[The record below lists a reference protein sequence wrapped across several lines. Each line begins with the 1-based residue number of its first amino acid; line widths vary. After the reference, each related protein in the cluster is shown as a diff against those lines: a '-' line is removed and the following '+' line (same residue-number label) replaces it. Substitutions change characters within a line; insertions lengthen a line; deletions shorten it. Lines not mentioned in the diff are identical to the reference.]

1 MAAGFA
7 FFGTC
12 VDTPRLGEVRGL
24 EAPSLL
30 VVSDGRI
37 SQRCMGAE
45 ALERRRQLE
54 QEGVEVR
61 VLEQGEVLLPGFID
75 GHIHFPQF
83 CFAGCGIDMPL
94 MHPEGFLAKYAFPT
108 EESMGEVERAKVVY
122 RAALEVLLHCG
133 TTTAVIYGS
142 LHLGASKVLV
152 DVALERKGPRA
163 FVGKVC
169 ADRYCPDTYVEE
181 TEQSL
186 QDTEDFIQ
194 YTQSRRTGSE
204 APFLVQ
210 PVVTPR
216 FLPTCTPKLLQGLGR
231 LADKY
236 GCIIQSH
243 LSESIDEVE
252 FSATL
257 FPGQT
262 DAEVFHQFGL
272 LKSPSMMG
280 HSVQLMQG
288 EEELLRQN
296 GAAIAHCPL
305 SNFFFASGAL
315 PVKQLLKRGVK
326 VALGTDI
333 AGGYSPSMLT
343 AMRSAVMAAKT
354 LQFRH
359 VKGCAFGTESEAPSA
374 KRAKNA
380 EAPAG
385 SSEDELSH
393 FEALYLATK
402 GGAEA
407 LDLGH
412 LLGSFEVGCRFDALR
427 LRSQVGPMA
436 SFPASSQA
444 DMLLKIITL
453 GDDRNVKQVFVDG
466 ELVHSL

>member
-122 RAALEVLLHCG
+122 RAAL
-133 TTTAVIYGS
+133 
-142 LHLGASKVLV
+142 
-152 DVALERKGPRA
+152 
-163 FVGKVC
+163 
-169 ADRYCPDTYVEE
+169 EE

>member
-1 MAAGFA
+1 MAAAFA

-122 RAALEVLLHCG
+122 RAALE
-133 TTTAVIYGS
+133 
-142 LHLGASKVLV
+142 
-152 DVALERKGPRA
+152 
-163 FVGKVC
+163 
-169 ADRYCPDTYVEE
+169 E

-288 EEELLRQN
+288 E
-296 GAAIAHCPL
+296 
-305 SNFFFASGAL
+305 
-315 PVKQLLKRGVK
+315 

-374 KRAKNA
+374 KRAKNV

>member
-1 MAAGFA
+1 MAAAFA

-288 EEELLRQN
+288 E
-296 GAAIAHCPL
+296 
-305 SNFFFASGAL
+305 
-315 PVKQLLKRGVK
+315 

-374 KRAKNA
+374 KRAKNV